1 MLDQI
6 KLGMACHH
14 GKLCSGDAR
23 TTIIVRM
30 NTDAPRLFEK
40 CQAVKPSKLPFQV
53 LTRARQKALLL
64 EQRPLGE

>member
-1 MLDQI
+1 MH
-6 KLGMACHH
+6 LGFLL
-14 GKLCSGDAR
+14 K
-23 TTIIVRM
+23 VFQV
-30 NTDAPRLFEK
+30 RLFEK

>member
-30 NTDAPRLFEK
+30 NTDAPRLFAQSLSS
-40 CQAVKPSKLPFQV
+40 QAV
-53 LTRARQKALLL
+53 
-64 EQRPLGE
+64 